1 MDTAKTPMS
10 TLNEYMLRKGFTPQY
25 ELITDSAGHDTFFQ
39 YVVTAGNVRE
49 TGSGRS
55 KKEAKHN
62 AALKA
67 LETLANS
74 DKLVRAQLL
83 VTSGVTTKVALDKDD
98 AASVA
103 VSPYAEQVTENSVG
117 ALAELCAQ
125 QNLKEPEYQLVAE
138 SGPAHSK
145 TFVILCQ
152 VLTLREQGKARTKK
166 QAKQIS
172 AKLMIDK
179 IREHLA
185 MASPLISETRTVK
198 QAEKVKFEEKNYQAA
213 IDGYCS
219 IKDKDGGSSAGKN
232 VSQTLSTSHLML
244 QELYG
249 PQLSILRGFALSHTP
264 KETLEKF
271 AEGND
276 LPLDYMFMK
285 SNLGNA
291 LCAASLGTTPELV
304 KFGEGPDKSAA
315 EEMASVNLLHALM
328 MMIGRCEER

>member
-1 MDTAKTPMS
+1 MATAKTPMS

-62 AALKA
+62 AAVKA

-198 QAEKVKFEEKNYQAA
+198 QAEK
-213 IDGYCS
+213 
-219 IKDKDGGSSAGKN
+219 
-232 VSQTLSTSHLML
+232 
-244 QELYG
+244 
-249 PQLSILRGFALSHTP
+249 FALSHTP